1 MNTVIIE
8 GPERATQAGT
18 WAQTNIKNKW
28 GLDVSDGPFSNHYA
42 FTFVSEQDAT
52 HFALK
57 WR

>member
-18 WAQTNIKNKW
+18 WANANTKHTWQMGITGN
-28 GLDVSDGPFSNHYA
+28 PFSNKYA
-42 FTFVSEQDAT
+42 FMFSNPQDAT